1 MTQAGMILGTAA
13 YMSPEQARGA
23 TVDKRA
29 LHKSTAPPTECV
41 MDLLFRARPIAF
53 AFD

>member
-1 MTQAGMILGTAA
+1 MKTALA
-13 YMSPEQARGA
+13 SVLVANHIY
-23 TVDKRA
+23 RA